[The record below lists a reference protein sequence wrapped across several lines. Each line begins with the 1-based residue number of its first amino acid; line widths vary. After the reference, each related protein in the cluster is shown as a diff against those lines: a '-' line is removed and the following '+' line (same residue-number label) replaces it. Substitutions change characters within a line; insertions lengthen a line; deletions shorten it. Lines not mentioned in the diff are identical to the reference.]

1 MNKKEDIRK
10 TGVQSREADLSRP
23 YKVVVIGGSAG
34 SFTVLA
40 NILSKIPKD
49 FNLPIIIC
57 CHRLK
62 HVRSG
67 FIEALE
73 IKSVKKVTEPDDK
86 EGIKKGKV
94 YVAPANYHLGIEL
107 GNTFALSTEEM
118 VNNSRPAIDITFE
131 TAAYVYKDKMIGI
144 LLTGANKDGAMGM
157 RYVKEYGGLTI
168 VQEPSECTI
177 DTMPKAAMASTK
189 IDYVMKAEEMVKFLN
204 DLHKTQNS

>member
-1 MNKKEDIRK
+1 M
-10 TGVQSREADLSRP
+10 RESDLSRP
-23 YKVVVIGGSAG
+23 YKAVVIGGSAG
-34 SFTVLA
+34 SFSVLA
-40 NILSKIPKD
+40 NIMSKIPKD

-86 EGIKKGKV
+86 ESIKKGKV

-118 VNNSRPAIDITFE
+118 INNSRPAIDITFE
-131 TAAYVYKDKMIGI
+131 TAAYVYKEKMIGI
-144 LLTGANKDGAMGM
+144 LLTGANKDGAHGM
-157 RYVKEYGGLTI
+157 KAVKEYGGLTI

-177 DTMPKAAMASTK
+177 DTMPKAALAATK

-204 DLHKTQNS
+204 DLHKIQQA